1 MCPMKSMCPMY
12 LKHAKNT
19 AKLKKIC
26 ENSPN
31 SLYLATN
38 LHHFTKKH
46 KFYKKSQ
53 TYQFYLQYQK
63 QFVLFNQS
71 DDEKKF

>member
-1 MCPMKSMCPMY
+1 MCPMKSICPMC
-12 LKHAKNT
+12 LKHAKNV
-19 AKLKKIC
+19 AKLKKNC

-38 LHHFTKKH
+38 LNHFTKKH